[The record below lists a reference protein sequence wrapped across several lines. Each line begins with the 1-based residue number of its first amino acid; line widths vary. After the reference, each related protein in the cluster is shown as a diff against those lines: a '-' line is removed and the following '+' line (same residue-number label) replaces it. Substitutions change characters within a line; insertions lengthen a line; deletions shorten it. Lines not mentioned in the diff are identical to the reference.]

1 MQHAEGMY
9 GEMLQ
14 ADSSLDT
21 WPSGGWGEAA
31 LPPQPVRRLGDRGE
45 KPGSARVGM
54 THMLTVQP
62 DCTCVLGT

>member
-14 ADSSLDT
+14 ADPSLDM

-31 LPPQPVRRLGDRGE
+31 LLPQPCG
-45 KPGSARVGM
+45 
-54 THMLTVQP
+54 
-62 DCTCVLGT
+62 VLG